1 MKAFAKTLISSL
13 FFPRESITL
22 LHEESL
28 DKTITL
34 TDFYKKGFNT
44 GLLQF
49 NTFNTFKLK

>member
-1 MKAFAKTLISSL
+1 MKAFAKALISSL